1 MSGFW
6 SSVSA
11 VAMAVSPPLPFVAQY
26 MEMRRTRSSEGFSTL
41 VPLLLLTASA
51 LRLAFWF
58 GKRYSAVLLVQSA
71 LLAATQLALLRL
83 AVTLRTASARKKREE
98 EGVGSSGNSARRP
111 ASLAAFFAHFWA
123 WDDFALYAAAFGAFL
138 ALCLAVGVCAQ
149 HVAWLVE
156 LLGAAAVVAEALLA
170 VPQIVH
176 NHRARS
182 VAGVAPLMVAGW
194 FAGDA
199 FKTVWFAT
207 THAPVQFLLCGI
219 WQLFTDCVLA
229 VQFLLYRNTPAS
241 TSTSPLPSHIHDSL

>member
-1 MSGFW
+1 MSTFW
-6 SSVSA
+6 SSVAA

-26 MEMRRTRSSEGFSTL
+26 VEMRRTRSAEGFSTL
-41 VPLLLLTASA
+41 VPLLLLVASA

-58 GKRYSAVLLVQSA
+58 GKRYSPVLLVQSV
-71 LLAATQLALLRL
+71 LLVATQLALLRL
-83 AVTLRTASARKKREE
+83 AVALRAARAHKKRDDT
-98 EGVGSSGNSARRP
+98 AAAAAQRAP
-111 ASLAAFFAHFWA
+111 LAAFFAHFWA

-138 ALCLAVGVCAQ
+138 ALCVAVGVCAQ

-156 LLGAAAVVAEALLA
+156 LLGAGAVAAEALLA

-199 FKTVWFAT
+199 FKTVWFAA
-207 THAPVQFLLCGI
+207 THAPVQFLACGI
-219 WQLFTDCVLA
+219 WQLLADCVLA
-229 VQFLLYRNTPAS
+229 AQFVRYRDTPA
-241 TSTSPLPSHIHDSL
+241 TSPLPSHVRDSL

>member
-26 MEMRRTRSSEGFSTL
+26 LEMRRTRSSEGFSTL
-41 VPLLLLTASA
+41 VPLLLLAANA

-58 GKRYSAVLLVQSA
+58 GKRYSAVLLVQSV
-71 LLAATQLALLRL
+71 LLIATQLALLRL
-83 AVTLRTASARKKREE
+83 AVALRAARAHKKREDR
-98 EGVGSSGNSARRP
+98 ARDP
-111 ASLAAFFAHFWA
+111 SLAAFFAHFWA
-123 WDDFALYAAAFGAFL
+123 WDDFALYAVAFGAFL
-138 ALCLAVGVCAQ
+138 ALCLAVGVCVQ

-156 LLGAAAVVAEALLA
+156 LLGAAAVAAEALLA

-194 FAGDA
+194 FAGDG
-199 FKTVWFAT
+199 FKTAWFAA
-207 THAPVQFLLCGI
+207 THAPVQFLACGI

-229 VQFLLYRNTPAS
+229 AQFVLYRGTPSAAAAASPAS
-241 TSTSPLPSHIHDSL
+241 PSPLPSHIRDL

>member
-1 MSGFW
+1 MSTFW

-41 VPLLLLTASA
+41 VPLLLLAANA

-58 GKRYSAVLLVQSA
+58 GKRYSPVLVVQSVLLI
-71 LLAATQLALLRL
+71 ATQLALLRL
-83 AVTLRTASARKKREE
+83 AVGLRAARAHKKRDDERA
-98 EGVGSSGNSARRP
+98 ARAP
-111 ASLAAFFAHFWA
+111 LAAFFAHFWA
-123 WDDFALYAAAFGAFL
+123 WDDFALYAGAFGAFF

-156 LLGAAAVVAEALLA
+156 LLGAAAVAAEALLA

-194 FAGDA
+194 FAGDG
-199 FKTVWFAT
+199 FKTVWFAAT
-207 THAPVQFLLCGI
+207 RAPAQFLVCGV
-219 WQLFTDCVLA
+219 WQLLADCVLA
-229 VQFLLYRNTPAS
+229 AQFVLYRDTPPV
-241 TSTSPLPSHIHDSL
+241 SPLPSHTRDSL